1 MTISILL
8 LLGGVLLAWLG
19 GELFVR
25 GSVGLASWARWP
37 TAVIGATVAAFGTSA
52 PELFVA
58 IHSAR
63 DGVPQLSFGDVLG
76 SNVVNIALVLAI
88 ALLIAPMKAARGDVL
103 RDYTIALLVPPLVGV
118 LALDGHISRF
128 DGGLM
133 LAVFAGWL
141 ALAVSDARR
150 HSGADTS
157 SGEAVK
163 PGRSVLVTLAG
174 LGVLMIAAQFVVHGG
189 KGIAV
194 ALGWSTFVIG
204 AVVVALATST
214 PELATTIISKLKGHD
229 EMGLGNILG
238 SNIFN
243 ALFIAAVVALIQP
256 FDMPFVA
263 VRTALIGG
271 LLSTLLIWPGKA
283 GLIGRGRGVVLLL
296 LYAAF
301 VWISMGEAGGT
312 SH

>member
-1 MTISILL
+1 MTLSLL
-8 LLGGVLLAWLG
+8 QLLVGVLLAWFG

-76 SNVVNIALVLAI
+76 SNVVNVALVLAI
-88 ALLIAPMKAARGDVL
+88 ALLMAPMKASRGGVL
-103 RDYTIALLVPPLVGV
+103 RDYSIALLVPLVVGV
-118 LALDGHISRF
+118 VALDGYISRL
-128 DGGLM
+128 DGVFM

-141 ALAVSDARR
+141 TLAVTDARR
-150 HSGADTS
+150 HSKS
-157 SGEAVK
+157 VEASDESVK
-163 PGRSVLVTLAG
+163 TGKSVLVTLLG
-174 LGVLMIAAQFVVHGG
+174 LGVLMVAAQFVVHGG
-189 KGIAV
+189 KGIAT

-214 PELATTIISKLKGHD
+214 PELATTIIAKLKGHD
-229 EMGLGNILG
+229 DIGLGNILG

-243 ALFIAAVVALIQP
+243 ALFIASIVALIQP
-256 FDMPFVA
+256 FEMPFVA

-271 LLSTLLIWPGKA
+271 LVSTLLIWPSKA
-283 GLIGRGRGVVLLL
+283 GSIGRGRGVLLL
-296 LYAAF
+296 IVYAAF
-301 VWISMGEAGGT
+301 IMISMKEASGA